1 MISKFC
7 VGIIDSTV
15 SFEIDFYFVGSNLRK
30 ICFLDVFVKIL
41 VPFVLDYPS
50 INFQI
55 VNNNYIIFEN
65 FVEIIFC

>member
-30 ICFLDVFVKIL
+30 NVF
-41 VPFVLDYPS
+41 
-50 INFQI
+50 
-55 VNNNYIIFEN
+55 
-65 FVEIIFC
+65 